1 MNRNCLLSSL
11 VFVSLA
17 LILGCSQ
24 PANGEDKVV
33 TRADKV
39 SDGPARLA
47 GLMGDVRIENAK
59 REHFAA
65 RSGMWLTAD
74 DTIKVPSG
82 GLAVVWLKKSNYL
95 VRIADEVEMRIDD
108 IFLLNAPP
116 TERSMAEQ
124 IADLLTPDEQKNAER
139 IVGWRAG
146 MRGAETVGHKREKR
160 KEEKVA
166 LLEVASEESM
176 APPEPVQVDPG
187 SPGRGGSAVAPK
199 AKPATASDSRA
210 GAGVGMEASRQVA
223 VDTKKKARKG
233 SRKESRKE
241 SRSPHVSKAGPRE
254 RGRTK
259 LDDGFGEAEG
269 VQDDALNDAA
279 PKPAESMV
287 WMRVLSGEL
296 VTQDGPAPKL
306 LHRMAKDQKLKHIL
320 RKLLDFMGQKH
331 VSSLGV
337 RLRLRSGKVNRVWLQ
352 GGLPVPKYLREMV
365 IGKFEPG
372 QPDGWVVLE
381 LGLR

>member
-1 MNRNCLLSSL
+1 MNRNCLISSL

-33 TRADKV
+33 ARQDKV

-59 REHFAA
+59 RDNFAA
-65 RSGMWLTAD
+65 RSGMWLMAD
-74 DTIKVPSG
+74 DIIKVPSG

-108 IFLLNAPP
+108 IFLLNASP

-146 MRGAETVGHKREKR
+146 MRGAETVGHKRERR

-166 LLEVASEESM
+166 LLEVSSEKSM
-176 APPEPVQVDPG
+176 APPDPVQVAPG
-187 SPGRGGSAVAPK
+187 SASRGRSAAAPQ
-199 AKPATASDSRA
+199 AKPAPAPKGGA
-210 GAGVGMEASRQVA
+210 GAGMEADKRVA
-223 VDTKKKARKG
+223 ADTKAKKRKKK
-233 SRKESRKE
+233 SRRPS
-241 SRSPHVSKAGPRE
+241 VSKAGPRK
-254 RGRTK
+254 RSPAK
-259 LDDGFGEAEG
+259 LDDGFKEEEG
-269 VQDDALNDAA
+269 GKDKDALDDAA
-279 PKPAESMV
+279 PKPAETRAVV

-306 LHRMAKDQKLKHIL
+306 LHRLAKDQKLKQML
-320 RKLLDFMGQKH
+320 RKLLDSMGQKH
-331 VSSLGV
+331 VSSLEV

-365 IGKFEPG
+365 IDKSVSG

>member
-59 REHFAA
+59 RVNFAG

-82 GLAVVWLKKSNYL
+82 GLAVVWLKNSNYL

-160 KEEKVA
+160 KEEKEEKVA

-176 APPEPVQVDPG
+176 APPEPREAAPM
-187 SPGRGGSAVAPK
+187 STPPSKPK
-199 AKPATASDSRA
+199 AKAKQVAPPPVGSAGGPGAGAVAGMESAKLAAKSSKSKKENRRRSVSKVAPRKRSRA
-210 GAGVGMEASRQVA
+210 
-223 VDTKKKARKG
+223 
-233 SRKESRKE
+233 
-241 SRSPHVSKAGPRE
+241 
-254 RGRTK
+254 K
-259 LDDGFGEAEG
+259 LDDGFKDAEG
-269 VQDDALNDAA
+269 VQDKDALDDAA
-279 PKPAESMV
+279 PKPAKTRAVV
-287 WMRVLSGEL
+287 WMRVVSRKL
-296 VTQDGPAPKL
+296 VTQEGPAPEVL
-306 LHRMAKDQKLKHIL
+306 QLMAEDQKLKQML
-320 RKLLDFMGQKH
+320 RKLLNDMSQKH
-331 VSSLGV
+331 IPALEI
-337 RLRLRSGKVNRVWLQ
+337 RLRLRSGKVTGVWIQ

-365 IGKFEPG
+365 IDKSVSG

>member
-1 MNRNCLLSSL
+1 MNRNSLISLLI
-11 VFVSLA
+11 FVNLA

-24 PANGEDKVV
+24 SASGEDKVV
-33 TRADKV
+33 ARQDKV

-59 REHFAA
+59 RDNFAA
-65 RSGMWLTAD
+65 RSGMWLMAD
-74 DTIKVPSG
+74 DIIKVPSG

-108 IFLLNAPP
+108 IFLLNASP

-160 KEEKVA
+160 KEEGKKVA
-166 LLEVASEESM
+166 LLEVASEKSM
-176 APPEPVQVDPG
+176 APPESLQVAPG
-187 SPGRGGSAVAPK
+187 SPSGGRSAAASK
-199 AKPATASDSRA
+199 AKPAPAPDPRA
-210 GAGVGMEASRQVA
+210 GAGAGMEADRRAA
-223 VDTKKKARKG
+223 VDTKEKG
-233 SRKESRKE
+233 RKE
-241 SRSPHVSKAGPRE
+241 SRSPSVSKVASRK
-254 RGRTK
+254 RSRAK
-259 LDDGFGEAEG
+259 LDDGFKEEEG
-269 VQDDALNDAA
+269 GQDKDALDDAA
-279 PKPAESMV
+279 PKLAETTAVV
-287 WMRVLSGEL
+287 WMRVLSGKL
-296 VTQDGPAPKL
+296 VTQEGPAPKL
-306 LHRMAKDQKLKHIL
+306 LHRMVKDQKLKQTL
-320 RKLLDFMGQKH
+320 RKLLDDMSPKH
-331 VSSLGV
+331 ILALKI
-337 RLRLRSGKVNRVWLQ
+337 RLRLRSGKVTGVWIQ

-365 IGKFEPG
+365 IDKSVSG